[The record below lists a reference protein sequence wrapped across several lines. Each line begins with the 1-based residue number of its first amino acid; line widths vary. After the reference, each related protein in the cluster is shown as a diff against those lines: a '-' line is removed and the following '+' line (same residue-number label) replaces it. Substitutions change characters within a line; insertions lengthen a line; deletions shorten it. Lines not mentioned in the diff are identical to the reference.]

1 MENQLTIFR
10 RIVYEA
16 VGKYINPTRYCQI
29 IKTESIEKTDTS
41 EEVNLLENQK
51 HTSPFDKIHY
61 QKCKSE
67 DKRKKKTMD
76 KLRDKNESTSAFNL
90 INSEQK
96 LALVI
101 MLHLVL
107 MIVQK

>member
-1 MENQLTIFR
+1 
-10 RIVYEA
+10 
-16 VGKYINPTRYCQI
+16 
-29 IKTESIEKTDTS
+29 
-41 EEVNLLENQK
+41 
-51 HTSPFDKIHY
+51 
-61 QKCKSE
+61 
-67 DKRKKKTMD
+67 MD

-96 LALVI
+96 VALVI